1 MKMELKKNEPTNPTP
16 LLNFAQMFLD
26 CSMRYLLILLF
37 IPFNSFAQ
45 EEDALINLV
54 LSENKAITSNVV
66 GTDIERFKIYPT
78 TNIHFF
84 LKLDTSK
91 GLVWLL
97 RKASD
102 EVEKGEVVI
111 QGKNLAFTP
120 SEIEI
125 WQKLA
130 DIREEPFDS
139 TKIAQVGRFKLYET
153 QNMWNFLL
161 LDVIDGETWQLQW
174 DVNNLQFFKL
184 ENE

>member
-1 MKMELKKNEPTNPTP
+1 
-16 LLNFAQMFLD
+16 
-26 CSMRYLLILLF
+26 MRTLIILLF
-37 IPFNSFAQ
+37 ISFSGFSQ
-45 EEDALINLV
+45 GDADMYYQD
-54 LSENKAITSNVV
+54 EQAITSNVV